1 MKSLDNPMKY
11 EMVFL
16 FKFLGKETSD
26 GFVV

>member
-1 MKSLDNPMKY
+1 MKNLDNPMKY

-16 FKFLGKETSD
+16 FKFLSKETSD